1 MDDPEEVKS
10 FQKVLQQQKEMQ
22 IKRMQ
27 ARDQAA
33 KKS

>member
-1 MDDPEEVKS
+1 MDDQEEVKS